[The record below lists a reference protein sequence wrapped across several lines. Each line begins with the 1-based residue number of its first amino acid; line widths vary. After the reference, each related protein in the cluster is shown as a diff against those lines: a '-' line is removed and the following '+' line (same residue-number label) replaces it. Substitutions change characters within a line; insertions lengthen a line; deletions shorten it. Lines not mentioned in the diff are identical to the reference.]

1 MISGLTPEQRLAAS
15 RVRLAAA
22 LQEPLWLM
30 LLQRVLN
37 QWTRRQLLLCHVPI
51 ATTIDDAHHQ
61 QHHRH
66 LDEHADHRGQC
77 CT

>member
-30 LLQRVLN
+30 LLQRVLK
-37 QWTRRQLLLCHVPI
+37 QV
-51 ATTIDDAHHQ
+51 D
-61 QHHRH
+61 
-66 LDEHADHRGQC
+66 
-77 CT
+77 